1 MRTSTKTSG
10 FRFPESK
17 GEQYETMM
25 LNKYNDLIHKVIHN
39 YEYLMPYDDLY
50 QCGCIGLL
58 YAIRWWDESKNVPF
72 MKTAALCIKS
82 HVMSEY
88 RRNEMIIR
96 NDAGVRNGA
105 GYDDGVDLHNF
116 DCEDCDIYPD
126 VEETDEFMEWLDSQ
140 LTDEEIDTLVLNGR
154 EWSERYPDKDLRW
167 ARRLLKKKITAVVEG
182 TQTEN

>member
-1 MRTSTKTSG
+1 MTN

-25 LNKYNDLIHKVIHN
+25 LQKYNDLIHKVIHN

-58 YAIRWWDESKNVPF
+58 YAIRWWDENKNVPF

-82 HVMSEY
+82 HVISEY

-96 NDAGVRNGA
+96 NDAGVRKGA
-105 GYDDGVDLHNF
+105 GYDDGVVLDNF
-116 DCEDCDIYPD
+116 DCEECMDFPDI
-126 VEETDEFMEWLDSQ
+126 EENNEFMEWLDNQ
-140 LTDEEIDTLVLNGR
+140 LSEQEIDALVMDTKLWK
-154 EWSERYPDKDLRW
+154 EKYPNDDLRW
-167 ARRLLKKKITAVVEG
+167 ARRRLKEHLIKIKQESG
-182 TQTEN
+182 L